1 MTSKREK
8 KARETKEAIFTAA
21 AKVVGRV
28 GYAKASMAA
37 IAAEA
42 NVSYGRIYLYFE
54 NQQDLFNKLLPHI
67 GEAMLNYIAEKTKEG
82 KTTAERERIGIE
94 ANLHYVHT
102 HPELHRVLN
111 EAAFFAPE
119 SYRAYFM
126 RMVDSYRRS
135 LMKGIRNGELAHYSA
150 EETETLALMFI
161 GAREYILQ
169 HYTVQEGVIEK
180 PPLEVQR
187 TYLKAYALALGFDP
201 QEVLG
206 EKQAADE
213 VRPARR
219 KMRNGAEAGAG
230 KA

>member
-1 MTSKREK
+1 MSGKREK

-67 GEAMLNYIAEKTKEG
+67 GEAMLNYIAEKTRQG
-82 KTTAERERIGIE
+82 KTTAERERLGIE

-119 SYRAYFM
+119 SYRAYFK
-126 RMVDSYRRS
+126 RMVESYQRS
-135 LMKGIRNGELAHYSA
+135 LLKGIRNNELTHYSA

-169 HYTVQEGVIEK
+169 HYTVQDGVIEK
-180 PPLEVQR
+180 PPIEVQR

-201 QEVLG
+201 SEVLG
-206 EKQAADE
+206 EE
-213 VRPARR
+213 VAKKDVKAPKR
-219 KMRNGAEAGAG
+219 KARNGAAANA

>member
-1 MTSKREK
+1 MSSKREK

-28 GYAKASMAA
+28 GYAKATMAA

-67 GEAMLNYIAEKTKEG
+67 GEAMLNYIAEKTRAG
-82 KTTAERERIGIE
+82 KTTAERERLGIE

-119 SYRAYFM
+119 SYRAYFR
-126 RMVDSYRRS
+126 RMVESYQRS
-135 LMKGIRNGELAHYSA
+135 LLKGIRNDELEHYSA

-169 HYTVQEGVIEK
+169 HYTVQDGVIEE
-180 PPLEVQR
+180 PPAEVKR

-201 QEVLG
+201 KDVLG
-206 EKQAADE
+206 EEE
-213 VRPARR
+213 VGEDMPAARR
-219 KMRNGAEAGAG
+219 GAGASG
-230 KA
+230 T

>member
-1 MTSKREK
+1 MSSKREK
-8 KARETKEAIFTAA
+8 KARETKEAIFNAA
-21 AKVVGRV
+21 ARVVGRV

-67 GEAMLNYIAEKTKEG
+67 GEAMLNYIAEKTRG
-82 KTTAERERIGIE
+82 GRTTAERERLGIE

-119 SYRAYFM
+119 SYRAYFR
-126 RMVDSYRRS
+126 RMVESYRRS
-135 LMKGIRNGELAHYSA
+135 LLKGIHNGELADYSA

-169 HYTVQEGVIEK
+169 HYTVQDGVIEE
-180 PPLEVQR
+180 PPREVQR
-187 TYLKAYALALGFDP
+187 TYLKAYARALGFDP
-201 QEVLG
+201 REVLG
-206 EKQAADE
+206 DETAGPEEEAPGREPRGAA
-213 VRPARR
+213 VT
-219 KMRNGAEAGAG
+219 
-230 KA
+230 

>member
-1 MTSKREK
+1 MSGKREK

-67 GEAMLNYIAEKTKEG
+67 GEAMLNYIAEKTRGG
-82 KTTAERERIGIE
+82 KTTAERERLGIE

-119 SYRAYFM
+119 SYRAYFK
-126 RMVDSYRRS
+126 RMVESYQRS
-135 LMKGIRNGELAHYSA
+135 LMKGIRNNELAHYSA

-169 HYTVQEGVIEK
+169 HYTVQDGVIEE
-180 PPLEVQR
+180 PPREVQR

-201 QEVLG
+201 HEVLG
-206 EKQAADE
+206 AE
-213 VRPARR
+213 PAGEEMAPKREP
-219 KMRNGAEAGAG
+219 RNGTGAG

>member
-1 MTSKREK
+1 MSSKREM

-42 NVSYGRIYLYFE
+42 NVSYGRIYNYFE

-67 GEAMLNYIAEKTKEG
+67 GEAMLNYIAEKTREG
-82 KTTAERERIGIE
+82 KTTAERERLGIE

-111 EAAFFAPE
+111 EAAFFAPD
-119 SYRAYFM
+119 SYRAYFN
-126 RMVDSYRRS
+126 RMVESYQRS
-135 LMKGIRNGELAHYSA
+135 LMKGIRNKELAHYSA

-169 HYTVQEGVIEK
+169 HYTVQDGVIEE
-180 PPLEVQR
+180 PPREVQR

-201 QEVLG
+201 RDVLG
-206 EKQAADE
+206 EE
-213 VRPARR
+213 
-219 KMRNGAEAGAG
+219 MAGEER
-230 KA
+230 